1 MLPTVRIR
9 NMEMTRLIVGSNPFV
24 GKSHLDD
31 ATDAEMKQYYHA
43 EEAIFATLRACEDA
57 GINTFQSRGSLPMM
71 KVIADYNA
79 QGGNLRFLATSSKN
93 DVMFE
98 EELEAVMPYAP
109 SAICIHGELTDAL
122 FQSGR
127 MDRIPDLLDRIRKKN
142 VPCGIC
148 AHFPE
153 ALEYAEEHGFHPD
166 FYMASLYN
174 LNKPDRSQDV
184 DPTGERFEESDR
196 AVMYRTIRMLSAP
209 TIALKILGA
218 GRHCASQSMVKAA
231 FDEAYS
237 SIKPGDA
244 VLVGMY
250 DRVRSQPAL
259 DAKYA
264 LEAIRLAETIGTI

>member
-1 MLPTVRIR
+1 MLPTVKIG
-9 NMEMTRLIVGSNPFV
+9 ELEITRLIVGSNPFV
-24 GKSHLDD
+24 GKSHLDET
-31 ATDAEMKQYYHA
+31 TDSAMQNYYRDP
-43 EEAIFATLRACEDA
+43 ERIFRTLRDCEDA

-79 QGGNLRFLATSSKN
+79 LGGNLHFLATSAKN
-93 DVMFE
+93 DLTFE
-98 EELEAVMPYAP
+98 EELDAMMEYSP
-109 SAICIHGELTDAL
+109 SAVCIHGELTDAL
-122 FQSGR
+122 YQSGR
-127 MDRIPDLLDRIRKKN
+127 MDLIPHMLDRIRRKN

-153 ALEYAEEHGFHPD
+153 ALAYSETHGFCPD

-196 AVMYRTIRMLSAP
+196 AVMYRTIRTLSAP

-231 FDEAYS
+231 FDEAYA
-237 SIKPGDA
+237 SIKPSDA

-250 DRVRSQPAL
+250 DRDRAQPAL

-264 LEAIRLAETIGTI
+264 KDAMIREETFR